1 MKEIINKVLENFES
15 IIEIEG
21 YNLIFK
27 EFIMILKYH
36 LSFLFYYYSKIIIF
50 ILYIKFDK
58 IFHFFNSIKDF
69 IEEKKKIIILDNN
82 FI

>member
-1 MKEIINKVLENFES
+1 MKEIINKVLKSFEN
-15 IIEIEG
+15 IIEIEE

-27 EFIMILKYH
+27 EFIMISEYYFPF
-36 LSFLFYYYSKIIIF
+36 LSYYYSKIIIF
-50 ILYIKFDK
+50 ISYIKFDK

-69 IEEKKKIIILDNN
+69 IKERKKIIILDNN

>member
-1 MKEIINKVLENFES
+1 MKEIINKVLKNSEN
-15 IIEIEG
+15 ITEIKE

-27 EFIMILKYH
+27 KFIIISKYH
-36 LSFLFYYYSKIIIF
+36 FSFLFYYYSKMIIF
-50 ILYIKFDK
+50 ILYIKLNK

-82 FI
+82 S